1 MENKSLITII
11 RWIIVILTPFLLG
24 TGIVRGLIAWD
35 YPAFEYPRIAPDQY
49 GFTFEERLDLAHQTM
64 DYLQHPDPAS
74 ETIYM
79 LEDMVLPGSGDPVY
93 NEREL
98 GHMIDVKVVADAFR
112 TAFYV
117 MAVIVVIGY
126 GILLSKS
133 ATRPEAYRAIFH
145 GGLFTTGI
153 LVVIGL
159 LMAVA
164 WSFVF
169 TQFHNLFFDAGTWVF
184 YYTDSLIRLFP
195 EQFWLDFGIIWAGL
209 VFLAGLINAGVGFW
223 LVRRGG

>member
-1 MENKSLITII
+1 MENKALITTI
-11 RWIIVILTPFLLG
+11 RWIIVILTPFALG
-24 TGIVRGLIAWD
+24 TGIVRALIAWD
-35 YPAFEYPRIAPDQY
+35 YPAFEYARIAPDQY
-49 GFTFEERLDLAHQTM
+49 GFTLDERLALAHQTL
-64 DYLQHPDPAS
+64 DYLQRPEPAE
-74 ETIYM
+74 ETIYL
-79 LEDMVLPGSGDPVY
+79 LEEMVLPGSGDPVY

-112 TAFYV
+112 SAFYV
-117 MAVIVVIGY
+117 MAVIVLIAY
-126 GILLSKS
+126 GILLAKS
-133 ATRPEAYRAIFH
+133 ATRPEAYRALFQ
-145 GGLFTTGI
+145 GGVFTTGI

-209 VFLAGLINAGVGFW
+209 VFLVGLVEAGVGYW

>member
-1 MENKSLITII
+1 MENKALITTI
-11 RWIIVILTPFLLG
+11 RWIIVILTPFVLG

-35 YPAFEYPRIAPDQY
+35 YPAFEYSRIAPDDY
-49 GFTFEERLDLAHQTM
+49 GFTLDERLALAHQTL
-64 DYLQHPDPAS
+64 DYLQRPEPAS
-74 ETIYM
+74 ETIYL
-79 LEDMVLPGSGDPVY
+79 LEEMRLPDSGDPVY

-112 TAFYV
+112 TAFWI
-117 MAVIVVIGY
+117 MAAIVVVGY
-126 GILLSKS
+126 GFLL
-133 ATRPEAYRAIFH
+133 ARPGTRLEAFRAMFH
-145 GGLFTTGI
+145 GGIFTTGI
-153 LVVIGL
+153 LIVIGL
-159 LMAVA
+159 FMAVA

-169 TQFHNLFFDAGTWVF
+169 TQFHNLFFDPGTWVF

-209 VFLAGLINAGVGFW
+209 VFVAGLVDAVVGFV